1 MIVGLTRGT
10 TRAHLARAA
19 LEAMAYGTADV
30 LDAMRTR
37 SGVPFERLRVD
48 GGATVNEWLMQFQ
61 SDIIGVPVER
71 PDVIETTAMGAAGL
85 AGIASGVWHDAGE
98 FMSVR
103 KHVTFHPQMDVA
115 ERARLRAGWDR
126 AIRATLNWTN
136 DRSTE
141 EH

>member
-1 MIVGLTRGT
+1 M
-10 TRAHLARAA
+10 
-19 LEAMAYGTADV
+19 
-30 LDAMRTR
+30 

-61 SDIIGVPVER
+61 ADIIGVPVER

-85 AGIASGVWHDAGE
+85 AGIASGVWRDAEE

-103 KHVTFHPQMDVA
+103 HHVTFHPEMGEN

-126 AIRATLNWTN
+126 AVRATLNWTN
-136 DRSTE
+136 DNSSRE